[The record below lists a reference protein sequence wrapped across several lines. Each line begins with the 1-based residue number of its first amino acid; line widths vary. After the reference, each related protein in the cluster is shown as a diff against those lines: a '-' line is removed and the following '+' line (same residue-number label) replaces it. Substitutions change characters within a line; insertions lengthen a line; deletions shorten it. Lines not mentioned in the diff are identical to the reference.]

1 MSRRAVL
8 LGVLLLLAGCGR
20 DAEVTQQ
27 WQRALPES
35 WTLGEAVDATLIRS
49 WPEEWRASGFD
60 AGLLEPL
67 EVEEL
72 GVVRTIR
79 AGRVREV
86 HRLRLR
92 AWQTGA
98 LSIPLPFAAQNP
110 ATEESIAAA
119 SADLVLQVESVLGPD
134 DPGQMESAPPIPAV
148 ASPWGKRPF
157 AALGVILLYALVVTW
172 VARSRGRTAQTA
184 TPRWDPWDD
193 FARIQ
198 AMPRETPEQRA
209 AARAGARELLRA
221 LEPGRAWGGDELAQR
236 VSRRYAL
243 PATEAASLRALVAAC
258 EQSLFAEGA
267 DPAPLDP
274 ELDELAEVLQAVEEV
289 RG

>member
-8 LGVLLLLAGCGR
+8 LGVLLVGCGR

-72 GVVRTIR
+72 GVARTTR
-79 AGRVREV
+79 VGRVRELR
-86 HRLRLR
+86 RLRLR

-98 LSIPLPFAAQNP
+98 LTIPLPFAAQNP

-119 SADLVLQVESVLGPD
+119 SADLVLQVQSVLGPD
-134 DPGQMESAPPIPAV
+134 DSGQMESAPPIPV
-148 ASPWGKRPF
+148 IASPWGKRPF
-157 AALGVILLYALVVTW
+157 AALSVVILYGLVVTW
-172 VARSRGRTAQTA
+172 VARSRGRTEQTA
-184 TPRWDPWDD
+184 TLRWDPWDN
-193 FARIQ
+193 FAQIQ
-198 AMPRETPEQRA
+198 AMPRETSEQRA
-209 AARAGARELLRA
+209 AVRSAARELLRA
-221 LEPGRAWGGDELAQR
+221 LEPGRAWGGDELAWR

-258 EQSLFAEGA
+258 EQSLFAEGV